1 MTCYSGL
8 TAGWVGWANTVRW
21 QIESTWKESP
31 APFGGR
37 KSPSNIQA
45 IVVWEIWFHVFPHF
59 TDISPNNAVM
69 MYGKTRR
76 SISCPETSD
85 KMESSYLTAE
95 LEASIRGII
104 LQWAVCLSMME
115 SGPESLCPSG
125 WGGTPAHRDA
135 CSKRPTW
142 HAPGGLDS
150 FLTAPCKGTLESA
163 EEESAISL
171 LSPALILK

>member
-95 LEASIRGII
+95 QLEASYCSE
-104 LQWAVCLSMME
+104 LCAYQWWSLVPNLCAHQGEGAHLRIGTLAP
-115 SGPESLCPSG
+115 SGPHGMPLVGWTRSSLPLVKEHWNQPKRKAPSLCCPLH
-125 WGGTPAHRDA
+125 WF
-135 CSKRPTW
+135 W
-142 HAPGGLDS
+142 NN
-150 FLTAPCKGTLESA
+150 
-163 EEESAISL
+163 
-171 LSPALILK
+171 